1 MDAVY
6 LVVYF
11 CSHAHNISVP
21 KKTHF
26 LISSSSYSQEDEK
39 MGGCRIVVITI
50 GIRITFNPVY
60 LKVIF

>member
-1 MDAVY
+1 MRFLESVWMQY
-6 LVVYF
+6 TWL
-11 CSHAHNISVP
+11 SISVP